1 MKQSIWTRLFMTI
14 LTAFSVCGSALA
26 AGAIPVPKPGRIGAA
41 VPRPTVPIG
50 DYQRRNPIP
59 TPVYSPVT
67 PSRPVQVQKIP
78 LRPIVQPMTG
88 SLAPTGEQLEVFK
101 PNLTLFSWAAPPGNR
116 HPLQPDLPEQ
126 SQGVPSL
133 VETRQRH
140 YPGRYLPEPAGTDS
154 GRGEVKKAVKKCTIH
169 FFTAF
174 FHFTHTM
181 VAPNPPSFK
190 GAISVFSTLGC
201 WSRYS
206 KRPFRS
212 MPVPFP
218 WTRRNRSMPA
228 KRASSM
234 ALST

>member
-67 PSRPVQVQKIP
+67 PVPSGTGTEDSPAPHRPAHDGKPGSYGRTAGGLQA
-78 LRPIVQPMTG
+78 QPD
-88 SLAPTGEQLEVFK
+88 SVF
-101 PNLTLFSWAAPPGNR
+101 LGCPPGNR

-126 SQGVPSL
+126 SQGVPGL

-154 GRGEVKKAVKKCTIH
+154 GRGEVKKAVKKCTMH